1 MAPKKTLFT
10 LTLTLAALLTFSGV
24 SLAQEQQGGS
34 VTEYDFEADDFTAR
48 VRSPEGLMLNGEKQR
63 RLRSLIRIR
72 RNFKREIV
80 KAADGI

>member
-1 MAPKKTLFT
+1 MAPRRTLFT
-10 LTLTLAALLTFSGV
+10 LFLTFSVLLTFSGV
-24 SLAQEQQGGS
+24 TFAQEQQRD

-48 VRSPEGLMLNGEKQR
+48 VRSPEGLMLNGEQQR